1 MDLLFKL
8 SISAILLGLGLITM
22 GVMLDYFDITGI
34 VVILGCCVATIGLVL
49 FAIGF
54 VIFLWREF

>member
-8 SISAILLGLGLITM
+8 SISAILLGLGLIAM
-22 GVMLDYFDITGI
+22 GAILDYFNITGI
-34 VVILGCCVATIGLVL
+34 AVILGCCVATIGLVL
-49 FAIGF
+49 FAIDF

>member
-8 SISAILLGLGLITM
+8 SISAILLGLGLICM

-34 VVILGCCVATIGLVL
+34 VVILGCCVATLGLVL
-49 FAIGF
+49 FAICF

>member
-1 MDLLFKL
+1 MGLLFK
-8 SISAILLGLGLITM
+8 SSVTAILLGLGLIAM

-34 VVILGCCVATIGLVL
+34 VVILGCCVSTIDLVL
-49 FAIGF
+49 LAICF